1 MFEKVIKD
9 DDLILKNKY
18 GIFSK
23 RDLEAQLRDD
33 LLTVKKL
40 GERYQLKDYQMVH
53 VLRTLDITFR
63 NPVNDTRIL
72 DSFIS
77 PSLHQVL
84 LGTLLGDGS
93 MLTPKSYHVGHGL
106 NQMDYCY
113 HLAERMHQ
121 FVASFGDK
129 DVKAKTKKSFE
140 FWTYRHDVFKPY
152 YERFYSRGK
161 HKKYI
166 TDKSAFDLN
175 PEGLAFWTMD
185 DGKFNEY
192 GYYLCVGKIS
202 PEEALVLVSLLKNNF
217 NINSNIQAH
226 LKEKGYYN
234 LYIQAKS
241 RARFIE
247 IVSPYV
253 IPSMAYKLKGESP
266 PIVPFSIDDIIYR
279 HRQLCKK
286 ANRCVGYSGEPEIEN
301 RFLLTYNPT
310 YSIFRLC

>member
-1 MFEKVIKD
+1 VKLIKNN
-9 DDLILKNKY
+9 DLILKNKY
-18 GIFSK
+18 GVFSK
-23 RDLEAQLRDD
+23 KNLETQLKNDH
-33 LLTVKKL
+33 LTVKKL

-53 VLRTLDITFR
+53 VLRTLDLTFR
-63 NPVNDTRIL
+63 NPVNGTRVI

-93 MLTPKSYHVGHGL
+93 MLTPKSYHVGHGP
-106 NQMDYCY
+106 NQIDYCY
-113 HLAERMHQ
+113 YLAERLHQ

-129 DVKAKTKKSFE
+129 DTKAITKKSFE
-140 FWTYRHDVFKPY
+140 FWTHRHDVLKPY

-161 HKKYI
+161 RKKYI

-202 PEEALVLVSLLKNNF
+202 MEEGIVLVNLLKNNF
-217 NINSNIQAH
+217 DINSNIQTH
-226 LKEKGYYN
+226 HKEKGHYN

-253 IPSMAYKLKGESP
+253 IPSMVYKLKGGSP
-266 PIVPFSIDDIIYR
+266 PMVSFSFDNIVLR
-279 HRQLCKK
+279 HKQLCRK
-286 ANRCVGYSGEPEIEN
+286 ANRNIGYSGEPEIE
-301 RFLLTYNPT
+301 
-310 YSIFRLC
+310 IRL